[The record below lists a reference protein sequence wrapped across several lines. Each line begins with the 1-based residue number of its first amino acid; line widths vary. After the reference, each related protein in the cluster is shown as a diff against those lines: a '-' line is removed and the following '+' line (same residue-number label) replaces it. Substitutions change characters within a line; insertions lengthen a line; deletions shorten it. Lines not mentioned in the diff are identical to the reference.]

1 MNDLVLVGGLATS
14 ALAVAALASR
24 GRGWRLLLALICLAV
39 IVGGLSLLIEA
50 VAFGVLTLEQGGAA
64 LLSTTTM
71 GLAWSVLAVVV
82 TGRFLGKSEPP
93 APLRITPLRLAG
105 VVAAYI
111 VLYLVAG
118 ILAYPHVKTYYADL
132 RLPGLPELLGLQIVR
147 SLLIALAL
155 APLLRL
161 RLRWPEL
168 VAGLLLAVVG
178 GIAPLAGSSG
188 GMPEAVRLVHTI
200 EVGISNFLF
209 GVVIAW
215 LLKPGAQEKAPAVAG
230 EGQFSGVSA
239 A

>member
-14 ALAVAALASR
+14 ALAIAALASR

-50 VAFGVLTLEQGGAA
+50 VAFGVLSLEKGLAA
-64 LLSTTTM
+64 LLATTLM

-82 TGRFLGKSEPP
+82 TGRVLGKSEPP

-111 VLYLVAG
+111 VLYFVAG
-118 ILAYPHVKTYYADL
+118 MLAYPHVKAYYADL

-188 GMPEAVRLVHTI
+188 GMPEAVRLVHAI

-215 LLKPGAQEKAPAVAG
+215 LLKPAAQEKAPAVAG
-230 EGQFSGVSA
+230 EGQSSSVSA